1 MQRNQAGRG
10 TLRSGRS
17 LRQVK
22 IFEDA
27 SDSALAAI
35 EEQGRWR
42 NCAKGVEI
50 IRHQD
55 ASNDL
60 VCILSGAARVNIY
73 SSTGR
78 MVTFR
83 DIGPGDFVGELSA
96 IDGAPR
102 SAVIEALEPC
112 TVVYLSSS
120 AFWNILQ
127 SDPTVLKAVLLYFTQ
142 QVRNLT
148 ARIYEFSTFAVRNR
162 IHAELL
168 RLCNVDPDAANR
180 GVISPTPTHA
190 DLASRVATHREAVTR
205 ELRRL
210 MVSGLLEKSGRD
222 LVIADLARLTELV
235 AEAELD

>member
-1 MQRNQAGRG
+1 MQRNQAGPG
-10 TLRSGRS
+10 TLRSGKS

-22 IFEDA
+22 IFESA
-27 SDSALAAI
+27 SASALAAI

-127 SDPTVLKAVLLYFTQ
+127 SDPTVLKYSFPNFLAALSGDLCGFLADEWLYQ
-142 QVRNLT
+142 GN
-148 ARIYEFSTFAVRNR
+148 
-162 IHAELL
+162 H
-168 RLCNVDPDAANR
+168 
-180 GVISPTPTHA
+180 
-190 DLASRVATHREAVTR
+190 
-205 ELRRL
+205 
-210 MVSGLLEKSGRD
+210 
-222 LVIADLARLTELV
+222 RLTLV
-235 AEAELD
+235 GDFSAGGTTLGWSAHGNVFDPSGDLFRYTEAQTAVVEKDGTVRFLNEDIRVHRIGRK